1 MVRKAA
7 VSAVVL
13 LGFVLAGAPAYAQQS
28 SDGPR
33 FQVSVSP
40 ILALAEWY
48 TGELEYAFADQ
59 ISGVLGFSFFSPD
72 DEYTAVDFKVRFYP
86 NATPLEG
93 FNISGIVGYTSITE
107 NVTDETG
114 SAMTLGVDLG
124 WGWLFGQQKLWFLG
138 IGLGAKR
145 YFGEDT
151 LGGEEITLILPTA
164 RLNFGLAF

>member
-7 VSAVVL
+7 LTAA
-13 LGFVLAGAPAYAQQS
+13 VLALAVAVPPAHAQEA

-33 FQVSVSP
+33 FQISVSP

-48 TGELEYAFADQ
+48 TGELEYAFSDQ
-59 ISGVLGFSFFSPD
+59 ISGVVGFGYFSPED
-72 DEYTAVDFKVRFYP
+72 QYTTVDFKARFYP

-93 FNISGIVGYTSITE
+93 FSLSGIVGYTSITE

-124 WGWLFGQQKLWFLG
+124 WSWLFGQPKRWFLG

-145 YFGEDT
+145 YFGDDT
-151 LGGEEITLILPTA
+151 IAGEEITIFLPTA

>member
-1 MVRKAA
+1 MVRKALWASAILGLA
-7 VSAVVL
+7 VAVP
-13 LGFVLAGAPAYAQQS
+13 PAQAQEV

-33 FQVSVSP
+33 FQISVSP

-48 TGELEYAFADQ
+48 TGEFEYAFSDQ
-59 ISGVLGFSFFSPD
+59 ISGVVGFGYFSPD
-72 DEYTAVDFKVRFYP
+72 DKYTAVDFKVRFYP

-93 FNISGIVGYTSITE
+93 FSLSGILGYTSITE
-107 NVTDETG
+107 NLTDETG

-124 WGWLFGQQKLWFLG
+124 WSWLFGQPKRWFLG

-151 LGGEEITLILPTA
+151 IGGEEITLFLPTA